1 MNFKV
6 QQHQLFQLK
15 GRLSLMKALVLG
27 LLLSNMV
34 LALSLV
40 YLQLHQRVEVTP
52 FASHSVKYANSM
64 LAVDGEYLKLM
75 SENFL
80 FLRLNATP
88 DTIGAEHQQLLSM
101 VSADTYPLFVKKL
114 EQEAQIIRQQKIS
127 SHFDI
132 QHIHVDGQ
140 KLQCRIKGI
149 LHRSVGIRDLP
160 AEKASFV
167 LQFQYRLGQLKLQKF
182 VKENGHENA

>member
-101 VSADTYPLFVKKL
+101 VSAETYPFFVKKL

-132 QHIHVDGQ
+132 QHIHVDSQ
-140 KLQCRIKGI
+140 KLQCRIQGI

>member
-1 MNFKV
+1 MNFKA

-15 GRLSLMKALVLG
+15 GRLTLMRALVLG

-34 LALSLV
+34 MALSMV
-40 YLQLHQRVEVTP
+40 YLHLHQRVEVTP
-52 FASHSVKYANSM
+52 FASSTLKYANSM
-64 LAVDGEYLKLM
+64 LAVDAEYLKLM
-75 SENFL
+75 SENFI

-88 DTIGAEHQQLLSM
+88 ETIGAEHQQLLSM
-101 VSADTYPLFVKKL
+101 VSSDTYPLFIKKL
-114 EQEAQIIRQQKIS
+114 EKEAQVIRQQKIS

-140 KLQCRIKGI
+140 KLQSHIQGI

-160 AEKASFV
+160 SEKASYV

-182 VKENGHENA
+182 VKENAHENA